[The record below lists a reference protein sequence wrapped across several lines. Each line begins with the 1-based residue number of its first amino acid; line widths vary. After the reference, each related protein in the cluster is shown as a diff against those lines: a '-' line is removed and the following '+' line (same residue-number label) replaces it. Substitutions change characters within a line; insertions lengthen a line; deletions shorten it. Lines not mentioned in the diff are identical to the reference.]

1 MFICYNIKSNR
12 ICLVKAFVVISDI
25 DQLISNGTVFIM
37 HGAVLINNNDL
48 NTLIIIR
55 IRMNGITVRTVRKQ
69 QKQKNKQKKKL
80 CTTSFFPF
88 CTRVITC
95 VPAVKTV
102 SLLQHW
108 SATELNENGLAGI
121 GGEKMERKSDVF
133 T

>member
-55 IRMNGITVRTVRKQ
+55 IRMNGITVRTVRK
-69 QKQKNKQKKKL
+69 
-80 CTTSFFPF
+80 
-88 CTRVITC
+88 
-95 VPAVKTV
+95 
-102 SLLQHW
+102 
-108 SATELNENGLAGI
+108 
-121 GGEKMERKSDVF
+121 
-133 T
+133 